1 MTVIW
6 LSLIYMQLFYV
17 WETIFFSQIKQLG
30 IKNKMY
36 RSLKED
42 KGHRDIEV
50 NCEYITVET
59 KAAHQQNWEIL
70 SCSRIG
76 SENKVIH

>member
-1 MTVIW
+1 M
-6 LSLIYMQLFYV
+6 
-17 WETIFFSQIKQLG
+17 G

-36 RSLKED
+36 RYLKYE

>member
-1 MTVIW
+1 M
-6 LSLIYMQLFYV
+6 
-17 WETIFFSQIKQLG
+17 G

-36 RSLKED
+36 RYLKYE

-59 KAAHQQNWEIL
+59 KAAHQTELGNIIFFKNRL
-70 SCSRIG
+70 R
-76 SENKVIH
+76 ENKVIH

>member
-30 IKNKMY
+30 NKNKMY
-36 RSLKED
+36 PSLKED

-70 SCSRIG
+70 SFLRIG
-76 SENKVIH
+76 SDRIE

>member
-1 MTVIW
+1 
-6 LSLIYMQLFYV
+6 
-17 WETIFFSQIKQLG
+17 
-30 IKNKMY
+30 MY
-36 RSLKED
+36 PSLKED

-70 SCSRIG
+70 SFLRIG
-76 SENKVIH
+76 SERIEWYTKVNLIWNNMIRW

>member
-1 MTVIW
+1 MG
-6 LSLIYMQLFYV
+6 Y
-17 WETIFFSQIKQLG
+17 
-30 IKNKMY
+30 KNKMY
-36 RSLKED
+36 PSLKED

-70 SCSRIG
+70 SFLRIG
-76 SENKVIH
+76 SERIE

>member
-1 MTVIW
+1 MTVIR

-36 RSLKED
+36 PSLKED

-70 SCSRIG
+70 SFLRIG
-76 SENKVIH
+76 SERIK